1 MPWCEQI
8 PIKRHL
14 TAEELEHRIKALKK
28 EGEILR
34 RLYFVKFR
42 YGDESVEK
50 AAERIGISKNE
61 GYIWQRR
68 WNEQGYEGLIPQYNG
83 GRPSKLSPENLN
95 KLKEILGQK
104 STWTTDE
111 VRMLIHNEF
120 GVEYTLKQIRII
132 LKKFDMNY
140 AKPLTQDY
148 RRPENAEEIFKKTCQ
163 K

>member
-1 MPWCEQI
+1 MPWTEQI
-8 PIKRHL
+8 SIKRHL
-14 TAEELEHRIKALKK
+14 TTEELEKRIKTLKK
-28 EGEILR
+28 DGEILR
-34 RLYFVKFR
+34 RLYFVKSR
-42 YGDESVEK
+42 YMGENVEK
-50 AAERIGISKNE
+50 AAEIIGISKNE

-68 WNEQGYEGLIPQYNG
+68 WNEQGYEGLIPQYAG
-83 GRPSKLSPENLN
+83 GRPSKLSLEKFN
-95 KLKEILGQK
+95 KLKEMLGQK

-132 LKKFDMNY
+132 LKKFNMNY

-148 RRPENAEEIFKKTCQ
+148 RRPVNAEEILKKTCL

>member
-8 PIKRHL
+8 SIKRHL
-14 TAEELEHRIKALKK
+14 TAEELEKRIKDLKK
-28 EGEILR
+28 DGEILR
-34 RLYFVKFR
+34 RLYFVKSR
-42 YGDESVEK
+42 YMGENVGK
-50 AAERIGISKNE
+50 AAEIIGISKNE
-61 GYIWQRR
+61 AYIWQRR
-68 WNEQGYEGLIPQYNG
+68 WNEQGYEGLIPQYAG
-83 GRPSKLSPENLN
+83 GRPSKLCLENLN
-95 KLKEILGQK
+95 KLKERLGQK

-132 LKKFDMNY
+132 LKKFNMNY

-148 RRPENAEEIFKKTCQ
+148 RRPVNAEEILKKTCP